1 MAGCSKSGAL
11 LGYRFLGM
19 PGNKKETCK
28 KQISFGAGDE
38 ARTRYLHLGKVALY
52 RMSYTRGT
60 WLILAEDRENV
71 KRNFSGTVNFFG
83 AAAIALCPL
92 LFFQVLYE
100 TGTHAITAPCG
111 LAI

>member
-1 MAGCSKSGAL
+1 MPVG
-11 LGYRFLGM
+11 GYRFLGM

-83 AAAIALCPL
+83 AAAIPYAAPSETALKKNGKNNIRHSLTNNCRIFVNTL
-92 LFFQVLYE
+92 
-100 TGTHAITAPCG
+100 
-111 LAI
+111 